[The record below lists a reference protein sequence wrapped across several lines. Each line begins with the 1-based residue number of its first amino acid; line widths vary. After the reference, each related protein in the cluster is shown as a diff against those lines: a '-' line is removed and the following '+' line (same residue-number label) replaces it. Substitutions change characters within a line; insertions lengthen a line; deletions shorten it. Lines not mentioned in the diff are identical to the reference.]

1 MTPWLGVHTLSG
13 SKAPA
18 SPYVSKLGQS
28 MGKRPKGEDE
38 PGAAEYEALL
48 KTVASRIREER
59 VAAKLSQAQLAAK
72 TDLKQSYIYELETGE
87 SNITL
92 KTLSRVASA
101 LGVAPRDL
109 LPADAGAQ
117 VSSADYQKLVSACAR
132 MANLL
137 DEVRA
142 HPSLRL
148 ALERE
153 SDADKSAS
161 ARQCTRPSGEAAGSK
176 DRPAADHIK
185 HVD

>member
-1 MTPWLGVHTLSG
+1 
-13 SKAPA
+13 
-18 SPYVSKLGQS
+18 
-28 MGKRPKGEDE
+28 MGKRPQGDDE
-38 PGAAEYEALL
+38 PGAVEYEALL

-59 VAAKLSQAQLAAK
+59 TAAKLSQAQLAAK

-109 LPADAGAQ
+109 LPAEAGAQ
-117 VSSADYQKLVSACAR
+117 VSPADYQQLVSACAR
-132 MANLL
+132 MASLL

-153 SDADKSAS
+153 AGVGKPAA
-161 ARQCTRPSGEAAGSK
+161 ARGRTRPAGEATGAKAHS
-176 DRPAADHIK
+176 AADHIK
-185 HVD
+185 HID

>member
-1 MTPWLGVHTLSG
+1 
-13 SKAPA
+13 
-18 SPYVSKLGQS
+18 
-28 MGKRPKGEDE
+28 MGKRPQGDDE

-48 KTVASRIREER
+48 KTVANRIREER
-59 VAAKLSQAQLAAK
+59 NAAKLSQAQLAAK
-72 TDLKQSYIYELETGE
+72 TDLKQSYIYELEKGE

-109 LPADAGAQ
+109 LPAAAGAQ
-117 VSSADYQKLVSACAR
+117 VSPEDYQQLVSACAR
-132 MANLL
+132 MAGLL

-153 SDADKSAS
+153 AGVGKPGV
-161 ARQCTRPSGEAAGSK
+161 ARERARPAGGAAGGK
-176 DRPAADHIK
+176 ARPAAEHIK

>member
-1 MTPWLGVHTLSG
+1 
-13 SKAPA
+13 
-18 SPYVSKLGQS
+18 
-28 MGKRPKGEDE
+28 MGKRPQGDV

-59 VAAKLSQAQLAAK
+59 IAAKLSQAQLAAK
-72 TDLKQSYIYELETGE
+72 TVLKQSYIYELETGE

-92 KTLSRVASA
+92 KTLSRVAAA

-109 LPADAGAQ
+109 LPAEAGAQ
-117 VSSADYQKLVSACAR
+117 VPPADYQQLVSACAR
-132 MANLL
+132 MASLL
-137 DEVRA
+137 DEVRS

-153 SDADKSAS
+153 AGVGKLSA
-161 ARQCTRPSGEAAGSK
+161 TRERAHRAGEAAGAK
-176 DRPAADHIK
+176 ARPAVNHIK